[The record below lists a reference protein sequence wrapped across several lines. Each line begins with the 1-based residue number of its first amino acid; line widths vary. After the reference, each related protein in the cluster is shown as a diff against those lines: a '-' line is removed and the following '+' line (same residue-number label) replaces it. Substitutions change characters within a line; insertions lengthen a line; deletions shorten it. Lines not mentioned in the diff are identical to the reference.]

1 MRPFVGQLRSVQD
14 ALDALA
20 RRHEVPGAT
29 LAVGRGDELFDF
41 ATGVLNLSTG
51 VETTTGSVFQIGSNT
66 KVFTTTLIMQLVD
79 SGQVGLDA
87 PVRRYLPDFAL
98 ADPTAADEITVRQL
112 LNHTSGIQGDYLTG
126 FGRGDEAIERYVASL
141 ADIDLVHRPGQM
153 WSYCNS
159 GFAVAGRVA
168 EVLAGIPYNKLLKER
183 ICQPLG
189 LERTTVL
196 SEEIV
201 AERCAVGHVPGP
213 GGRPM
218 VPPGVVVMGY
228 SHAPAGSRTTST
240 AAELV
245 RFAQM
250 HLNSGTAP
258 DGEQVLSAASVA
270 AMQQVGVRKPET
282 STGLAAQGLGWAIED
297 WDGKRVIGHNGG
309 TIGQTSFLRAVPDD
323 DLVVALL
330 TNSATSARL
339 WTDLGR
345 WLFEELGGLKMATAL
360 RMPAKPPE
368 LPLARYEGTY
378 ERLGVRRVVAEED
391 GGLVM
396 RTELIDVPEELRP
409 ATPPPPLKL
418 RAIDES
424 RFGTWVSGANDVVV
438 FMEFERGRPGYI
450 FVGGRVARRKGRPS
464 SARNAVERRRPSRD
478 KDRRR

>member
-1 MRPFVGQLRSVQD
+1 
-14 ALDALA
+14 
-20 RRHEVPGAT
+20 
-29 LAVGRGDELFDF
+29 
-41 ATGVLNLSTG
+41 
-51 VETTTGSVFQIGSNT
+51 
-66 KVFTTTLIMQLVD
+66 
-79 SGQVGLDA
+79 
-87 PVRRYLPDFAL
+87 
-98 ADPTAADEITVRQL
+98 
-112 LNHTSGIQGDYLTG
+112 
-126 FGRGDEAIERYVASL
+126 
-141 ADIDLVHRPGQM
+141 
-153 WSYCNS
+153 
-159 GFAVAGRVA
+159 
-168 EVLAGIPYNKLLKER
+168 
-183 ICQPLG
+183 
-189 LERTTVL
+189 
-196 SEEIV
+196 
-201 AERCAVGHVPGP
+201 
-213 GGRPM
+213 
-218 VPPGVVVMGY
+218 MGY

-250 HLNSGTAP
+250 HLNSGAAP

-270 AMQQVGVRKPET
+270 AMQQVGVTKPET

-309 TIGQTSFLRAVPDD
+309 TIGQTSFLRAVPND

-339 WTDLGR
+339 WTDLAR
-345 WLFEELGGLKMATAL
+345 WLFEELAGLKMATPL
-360 RMPAKPPE
+360 QVPAKPPE
-368 LPLARYEGTY
+368 LPLARYQGTY

-409 ATPPPPLKL
+409 GAPPPPLKL

-464 SARNAVERRRPSRD
+464 SARNAVDRRRPSRD